1 MSSLP
6 ENCRSLFSLF
16 PLIDDSANIFYSKLK
31 TLFFSTATNRPIVE
45 RISRIRYRVTFNSSN
60 GYAIKGTINLNDPDL
75 KTEVQ
80 QAGNTPIYLYVRVYF
95 YTTLRSTQEITTTGE
110 VIPVDEKKIY
120 ASGSFQSFDYNTLVR
135 TTPITDEDVCLIDS
149 QRDTEAYLLV
159 GRLHLWNQLVVLEPT
174 FPYADYKETTQYPL
188 TFETLYKPDIGRKWV
203 VTKSPYRWDMYS
215 IDTDG
220 NEYLIDSSDTQFS
233 VEGSL
238 GGLPAQPS
246 PYRDHQVKLTFASS
260 SLGGNV
266 VTFSCIEQEYFNFL
280 YPSESGKAHIV
291 CREKTGYA
299 LNTNHNPENL
309 KLCLN
314 SISMRISH
322 GDAIPTREHY
332 ILALSYLLGVDI
344 RFFIEPRTS
353 DLFAYY
359 TDTSTS
365 EDIYFNGMAT
375 VIDADLLNDSLFT
388 QSIFNQYPT
397 IPSTDF
403 TFPNVSA
410 LEATHKNVPLVQN
423 ALGFSKQVYT
433 SRFREGNKVFL
444 ESLRKALWETYCFSF
459 GFWSPKK
466 EVKTWGDLLSFTIL
480 ITSETE
486 AGENFPNSYLGYHS
500 DLG

>member
-1 MSSLP
+1 MPSLP

-60 GYAIKGTINLNDPDL
+60 GYAIKGTINLSSPDL

-80 QAGNTPIYLYVRVYF
+80 QAGDTPIYLYVRVYF
-95 YTTLRSTQEITTTGE
+95 YTTLQSTQEITTTGE

-120 ASGSFQSFDYNTLVR
+120 ASGSFQPFDYNTLVR
-135 TTPITDEDVCLIDS
+135 TTPVTDEDVCLIDS
-149 QRDTEAYLLV
+149 QREKEAYLLV

-246 PYRDHQVKLTFASS
+246 PYRDRQVKLTFAFS

-266 VTFSCIEQEYFNFL
+266 VAFSCIEQEYFDFL
-280 YPSESGKAHIV
+280 YPQLPQSYPHFFLQLWIT
-291 CREKTGYA
+291 CR
-299 LNTNHNPENL
+299 
-309 KLCLN
+309 LC
-314 SISMRISH
+314 
-322 GDAIPTREHY
+322 G
-332 ILALSYLLGVDI
+332 
-344 RFFIEPRTS
+344 
-353 DLFAYY
+353 
-359 TDTSTS
+359 
-365 EDIYFNGMAT
+365 
-375 VIDADLLNDSLFT
+375 
-388 QSIFNQYPT
+388 
-397 IPSTDF
+397 
-403 TFPNVSA
+403 
-410 LEATHKNVPLVQN
+410 
-423 ALGFSKQVYT
+423 
-433 SRFREGNKVFL
+433 
-444 ESLRKALWETYCFSF
+444 
-459 GFWSPKK
+459 
-466 EVKTWGDLLSFTIL
+466 
-480 ITSETE
+480 
-486 AGENFPNSYLGYHS
+486 
-500 DLG
+500 